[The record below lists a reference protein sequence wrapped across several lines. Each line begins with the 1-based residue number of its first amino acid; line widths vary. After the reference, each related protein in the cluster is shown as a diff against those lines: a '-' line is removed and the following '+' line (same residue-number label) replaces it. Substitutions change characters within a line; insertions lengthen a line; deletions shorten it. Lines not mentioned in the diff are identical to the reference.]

1 MKTKRPKITNSRTH
15 IIRNSVGLHRRGL
28 TDQIAAHLAAADGVH
43 RAMFRVGE
51 LGLHTLSRPLHLQD
65 AAERLRGG

>member
-1 MKTKRPKITNSRTH
+1 MITDSRTH

-43 RAMFRVGE
+43 RAIFRVGE
-51 LGLHTLSRPLHLQD
+51 LGLHTLSRPLHL
-65 AAERLRGG
+65 